1 MDFFQ
6 HTLHPQARHQK
17 NLSPQKYWFSNVTKW
32 IPKHKMSSLM
42 VGKTWS
48 LVSYSWFFG
57 PSNLKHCRV
66 TNWNWKIFFFSR
78 HTYKPKEASFT
89 IRKLRK
95 IDFVNKNW
103 PSDPKVG
110 CKPPSN
116 LVELIQTNLGFEEE
130 LEKFE
135 GSFE

>member
-1 MDFFQ
+1 MFPIVGF
-6 HTLHPQARHQK
+6 LAHQI
-17 NLSPQKYWFSNVTKW
+17 LG
-32 IPKHKMSSLM
+32 I
-42 VGKTWS
+42 VGS
-48 LVSYSWFFG
+48 QIEIERIL
-57 PSNLKHCRV
+57 
-66 TNWNWKIFFFSR
+66 FFSR

-89 IRKLRK
+89 IRKFRK

-110 CKPPSN
+110 CKPPFN

-130 LEKFE
+130 LERFE